1 MDFGTYGT
9 VHLFGVSV
17 VFAYM
22 STHYALGS
30 VAGLL
35 VPSSLLIRGA
45 PVAPPTLPV
54 FFSLR
59 PAVVRATKE
68 LALRPAPPHWASAV
82 SPFVLLFVVFFLVL
96 FFFVGE
102 VCRLSVGLF
111 GVRLA
116 RGFVPRVSQWTAF
129 LQLLPYFYAVS
140 RVPGFTRISGCEGHF
155 AQILH
160 AELASN
166 VLMEPA
172 CHFMV
177 LSRSDS
183 KMLLF
188 QVHWEDT
195 DSCWG
200 GIPQARPLLG
210 EPYFIFFY
218 ILKGEKSTQ
227 SGMLLSNV

>member
-1 MDFGTYGT
+1 MDFGTY
-9 VHLFGVSV
+9 VRVRSIFFGISV

-22 STHYALGS
+22 STHYALGG

-59 PAVVRATKE
+59 PAVVRAAKE
-68 LALRPAPPHWASAV
+68 LALRPAPPDWASA
-82 SPFVLLFVVFFLVL
+82 SLSFRLGLRRVLPGSLSARFVVSLWVGSACGSSEASFLGFLSGQFF
-96 FFFVGE
+96 
-102 VCRLSVGLF
+102 CS
-111 GVRLA
+111 
-116 RGFVPRVSQWTAF
+116 
-129 LQLLPYFYAVS
+129 YCHIYAVS
-140 RVPGFTRISGCEGHF
+140 RVLPGFTRISGCEGHF

-160 AELASN
+160 AELSSN

-188 QVHWEDT
+188 QVHWGDT
-195 DSCWG
+195 DSCWSG
-200 GIPQARPLLG
+200 YSSGSPL
-210 EPYFIFFY
+210 IR
-218 ILKGEKSTQ
+218 
-227 SGMLLSNV
+227 